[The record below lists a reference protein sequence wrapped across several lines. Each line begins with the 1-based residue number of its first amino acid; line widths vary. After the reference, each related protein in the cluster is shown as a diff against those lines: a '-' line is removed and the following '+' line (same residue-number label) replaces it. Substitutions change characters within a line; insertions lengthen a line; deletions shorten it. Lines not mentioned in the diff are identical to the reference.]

1 METKPGRGR
10 PTKYNTRLLE
20 RVTNYTV
27 KCLNQGIFPTIE
39 ELAAVLGIGT
49 RTIYD
54 WELEHAE
61 FSQTIDTLRDTQKHL
76 LITNGLNG
84 NYNTRFSMFLLRS
97 IHGLT
102 EKEPLINA
110 TQNSYMNISPDVLA
124 DALKLMGNTDG
135 N

>member
-10 PTKYNTRLLE
+10 PSKYSTRLLE
-20 RVTNYTV
+20 CATDYTAQ
-27 KCLNQGIFPTIE
+27 CLNQGIFPTIE
-39 ELAAVLGIGT
+39 GLAANLGVGT
-49 RTIYD
+49 RTLYD

-61 FSQTIDTLRDTQKHL
+61 LLQTIDKLRDTQKHL
-76 LITNGLNG
+76 LITNGLSG

-124 DALKLMGNTDG
+124 DALKLMGDADDH
-135 N
+135 